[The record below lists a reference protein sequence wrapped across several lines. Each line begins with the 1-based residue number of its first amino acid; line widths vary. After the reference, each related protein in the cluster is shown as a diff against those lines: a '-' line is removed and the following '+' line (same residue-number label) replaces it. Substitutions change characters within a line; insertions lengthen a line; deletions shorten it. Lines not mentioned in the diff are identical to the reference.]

1 LAQEVH
7 VTHAAPAYRTEYDR
21 IFQAPVTF
29 ESDWNAIRMDP
40 AWATHRIAQQPR
52 YVFGVLS
59 ERAET
64 LLKELES
71 SKSAKGQVE
80 DLLLPIL
87 HTGQA
92 SVAVIAARMG
102 VSRQTLFRRL
112 KREGLTSRYP
122 LPENKP

>member
-1 LAQEVH
+1 
-7 VTHAAPAYRTEYDR
+7 
-21 IFQAPVTF
+21 
-29 ESDWNAIRMDP
+29 MDP

-122 LPENKP
+122 HGKYVLDGTHRANHPGRA